1 MLKNLLPNPVS
12 RDRLEQQM
20 KSTMSSTFLCVKGSY
35 DCRDHYIVPVDSPFG
50 VYILDHCCFV
60 PYIDLLK
67 DEQTVH
73 HLRQTLNELIEKL
86 TTSKGFN
93 TPTPDEL
100 EFAGNGSC
108 MPTFD
113 DSDLDEY
120 GDDDVDYSQVTH
132 GGMPCIQSTMEMMN
146 LFKWNSPPP
155 DRK

>member
-12 RDRLEQQM
+12 RNRLEEQM
-20 KSTMSSTFLCVKGSY
+20 KSTMSSPFLCIKGSY

-50 VYILDHCCFV
+50 IYILDHCCFV

-67 DEQTVH
+67 DEQAVH
-73 HLRQTLNELIEKL
+73 HLRQTLNDLIEKIR
-86 TTSKGFN
+86 TSEGFN
-93 TPTPDEL
+93 TP
-100 EFAGNGSC
+100 NGSC

-113 DSDLDEY
+113 DSDLNEY

-132 GGMPCIQSTMEMMN
+132 GGMLFIHSTMEMMN
-146 LFKWNSPPP
+146 LFKWNFPPP